1 MGLVSSTVTILKR
14 LQQEGTPEVQTI
26 NLKIIMANVT
36 AFQDTL
42 SAVLSSTYD
51 EIVLR
56 WMEDQKSSLGVEKS
70 FQRLY
75 FLAMK
80 AKGCV
85 DWFRPSREGMAN

>member
-1 MGLVSSTVTILKR
+1 MQAK
-14 LQQEGTPEVQTI
+14 
-26 NLKIIMANVT
+26 NLKAMMANVT

-51 EIVLR
+51 EIVSR
-56 WMEDQKSSLGVEKS
+56 WMEDNKSSIGKEKS

-80 AKGCV
+80 AKGCA
-85 DWFRPSREGMAN
+85 DWYKHTTDGEAIL